1 MWTNRIA
8 RSDGSLLA
16 FEIRSAWLTFGPLRR
31 ILGTASDVSTIR
43 RQPFNDNRLAFLYKG
58 EPFVVNEPWGDSSR
72 YWIGPAE
79 PTTSRVNCEALWNA
93 FHNYRPWLFR
103 LFRGI
108 FRGDSV

>member
-16 FEIRSAWLTFGPLRR
+16 FEIGSAWLTFRAASSTVVS
-31 ILGTASDVSTIR
+31 TASDVSTIR

-72 YWIGPAE
+72 
-79 PTTSRVNCEALWNA
+79 
-93 FHNYRPWLFR
+93 
-103 LFRGI
+103 
-108 FRGDSV
+108 